1 MEHQDEP
8 TITESRPHSSIRRL
22 GWIGILIAVVTL
34 FAVIMSEFYCAFPW
48 AMVCR
53 WTGSQ

>member
-1 MEHQDEP
+1 MEHQDEQ